1 MFFQFF
7 RLAGCIETRS
17 RQTKYPRHPFF
28 KDTKNVVFKSGLIVA
43 ACLAPFILPSGV
55 TLNLHRC
62 QDDFFFALL
71 LLPSGFQEAS
81 VARDFFFSK
90 DQSIQKLSSYF
101 VFSMQ
106 DTRRAYKLYAV
117 EPAVKKE
124 R

>member
-1 MFFQFF
+1 MPCSVYSALGGDIESSSLSR
-7 RLAGCIETRS
+7 RL
-17 RQTKYPRHPFF
+17 
-28 KDTKNVVFKSGLIVA
+28 
-43 ACLAPFILPSGV
+43 
-55 TLNLHRC
+55 
-62 QDDFFFALL
+62 FFALL

-81 VARDFFFSK
+81 VARVFFSK